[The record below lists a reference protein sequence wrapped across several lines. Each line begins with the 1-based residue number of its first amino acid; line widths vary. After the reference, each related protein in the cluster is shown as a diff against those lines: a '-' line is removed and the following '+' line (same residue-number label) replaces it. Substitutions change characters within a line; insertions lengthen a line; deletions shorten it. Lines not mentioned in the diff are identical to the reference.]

1 MRPIA
6 ALVGPLVP
14 LAVTATLL
22 AGCGSGSSASP
33 RPQVHVTGQ
42 FGKSPA
48 VRIPTTKPGKSLVVK
63 TVVKGNGQ
71 QLGST
76 DSFVGNFVAYDW
88 SGTKHN
94 QLASTFTQGLP
105 TLFAGKLLPGLEKA
119 LRGKP
124 MGSRVLA
131 VIPPADGYGSKG
143 NPQGGI
149 KGTDTLVF
157 VIDMIN
163 DYTATSSAG
172 GQQVSH
178 GGGALPTVGSAQGSA
193 PSVTLP
199 KGSPPKSLMVRTLV
213 RGTGPAITKGQ
224 YVITQYV
231 GEIWR
236 TKKVFDSSWQ
246 RRQPF
251 GARIAAQPSQVI
263 PGWDKGLVGQTIGSR
278 VLLVIPPSD
287 GYGKTGNRQAGIK
300 ATDSLVFVVDILGA
314 YSSAAT
320 SK

>member
-1 MRPIA
+1 MRRIA
-6 ALVGPLVP
+6 AVPIPLAIP

-22 AGCGSGSSASP
+22 AGCGGGSPSRS
-33 RPQVHVTGQ
+33 PQVNVRGT
-42 FGKSPA
+42 FGKNPA
-48 VRIPTTKPGKSLVVK
+48 VTIPKIKPGKRLVVK
-63 TVVKGNGQ
+63 TLVKGNGQ
-71 QLGST
+71 QLGSA

-88 SGTKHN
+88 SGTKHT
-94 QLASTFTQGLP
+94 QLASTFSQNAP
-105 TLFAGKLLPGLEKA
+105 TLFAGRLLPGLEKA

-231 GEIWR
+231 G
-236 TKKVFDSSWQ
+236 
-246 RRQPF
+246 
-251 GARIAAQPSQVI
+251 
-263 PGWDKGLVGQTIGSR
+263 
-278 VLLVIPPSD
+278 
-287 GYGKTGNRQAGIK
+287 
-300 ATDSLVFVVDILGA
+300 
-314 YSSAAT
+314 
-320 SK
+320 